1 MKLRH
6 HLLSALIAG
15 SFGTTAQAQPAAE
28 IVSLSGRG
36 ESRATEEST
45 WQPAAVTQR
54 LVAGADVRTHALSS
68 AALLLADRTQ
78 IRMSANAQL
87 RLADA
92 RPERS
97 RLDLAVGRLWA
108 RTKKTPAALEIRT
121 PAALGVV
128 RGTDWDLEVD
138 DAGRTTL
145 TVLSGLIVLSNP
157 QGEVEVGPA
166 EQAYV
171 EPGKAPVKRR
181 LVQPR
186 ERVQWV
192 MADPMSPQRY
202 AEFRREALPP
212 ALAPLAAPLRS
223 GDLATLRQQVE
234 ALAAQPQAPAV
245 VELLRADLRAWAGDL
260 QAAETGLAQA
270 WQRQPEARLAARR
283 ADWLMAMD
291 RMGDARN
298 WLDQTAGAHENTVPW
313 QLANADWYRL
323 EGNAARALAGYQRA
337 VALARTG
344 NDRVEQALA
353 LSGLGR
359 AQSERGDLSA
369 ARQTL
374 ARAAEL
380 APDLPAVQGERA
392 AASLE
397 AGNVPEAREAIQR
410 ALALAGDDYVSLGSD
425 GLLALREGEPARARE
440 QLLKALVIEP
450 RLARA
455 QVWLAVAEYQLG
467 ENAAALDSLER
478 ASLADPKD
486 PLPWQIKSILLND
499 AGEPAAAIAA
509 SREALVRLP
518 HLKSLNPLSSDSQG
532 SANLGKALGDFG
544 LEQWARAYAG
554 ESYYPFWSGSHFFL
568 ADRYESSYNQRS
580 ELFQG
585 YLTDPTVFGS
595 SEKRAPLIPVPGFEF
610 AGGLSAEDDGV
621 HYKATGDLGVRG
633 LSSTPFPVS
642 WLVRSNNVQMW
653 PLDNS
658 YRLRSPGYDL
668 ALGAKPDERLSVFLI
683 HNGDSLKYRFPQA
696 QLVDPITI
704 LDADQTVS
712 TATRRTDAGFSWR
725 WSADSQTW
733 FKLHDGRQTT
743 LMPLID
749 IFGPINFE
757 SDATERGHFIRH
769 TMQWENARLSLGWE
783 TVKQTVFSQFND
795 NLFYSTPTTDSERYH
810 MPWIAGEWRQGPW
823 TAHAEAYWP
832 SYRASQLKRFV
843 DPSTGLEFAPTEF
856 ESSTTRRRVLPR
868 VGLSYRFGP
877 GRALHVAH
885 LENIRAPGTHTLSP
899 VSVGPIALDNQYTLN
914 GSYSRKS
921 AVQMD
926 WELSSSNFLSATLHA
941 QTIVNPQ
948 MASGRLFAQNSA
960 PLFDNVGSIAPVR
973 LNAQTTINT
982 YEQTPLFGR
991 GQFWQAVVGYNHILG
1006 PRWSFMTTYFL
1017 TESNNLAPGATHRQL
1032 PGFARHVLLGQTT
1045 YQHGP
1050 RSFTMARLTWRG
1062 HRYTDEANTVERRP
1076 RASLTLAHARESADR
1091 RWTLVTTA
1099 QNLGMRDVDP
1109 VYWVLVRWRL

>member
-1 MKLRH
+1 MTPRLH
-6 HLLSALIAG
+6 ALAAALLAAGCISAAH
-15 SFGTTAQAQPAAE
+15 AQPAAE

-36 ESRATEEST
+36 ESRPTADNG

-54 LVAGADVRTHALSS
+54 LPAGADIRTLALSS

-87 RLADA
+87 RLNEAQ
-92 RPERS
+92 PERT

-108 RTKKTPAALEIRT
+108 RTKKNPAALEIRT

-145 TVLSGLIVLSNP
+145 TVLSGQIVLSNP

-202 AEFRREALPP
+202 AEFRQPLPAGLA
-212 ALAPLAAPLRS
+212 ALAPPLRT
-223 GDLATLRQQVE
+223 GDLAALRQQVE
-234 ALAAQPQAPAV
+234 ALAAQPQPQAV
-245 VELLRADLRAWAGDL
+245 VELLRADLRAWTGDL
-260 QAAETGLAQA
+260 AAAEAGLAQA

-291 RMGDARN
+291 RMGDARA
-298 WLDQTAGAHENTVPW
+298 WLNQTASTHENTVPW
-313 QLANADWYRL
+313 QLTNADWYRL
-323 EGNAARALAGYQRA
+323 EGDAARALEGYERA
-337 VALARTG
+337 VALAQNG
-344 NDRVEQALA
+344 SDKVEQALA

-359 AQSERGDLSA
+359 AQGERGDLNA
-369 ARQTL
+369 ARLTL
-374 ARAAEL
+374 ARASQL
-380 APDLPAVQGERA
+380 APDLPSVHGERA
-392 AASLE
+392 VASLE
-397 AGNVPEAREAIQR
+397 AGRVPEAREAVQR

-425 GLLALREGEPARARE
+425 GLLALREGDPARARE
-440 QLLKALVIEP
+440 QLLKSLVIEP

-455 QVWLAVAEYQLG
+455 QVWLAVSEYQLG
-467 ENAAALDSLER
+467 ETAAALDSLER

-544 LEQWARAYAG
+544 LEQWARAYAS

-595 SEKRAPLIPVPGFEF
+595 SEKRASILPTPGVEWT
-610 AGGLSAEDDGV
+610 GGLSAEDDGI
-621 HYKATGDLGVRG
+621 HTKATGDIGLRGVAT
-633 LSSTPFPVS
+633 TPMPTA
-642 WLVRSNNVQMW
+642 WLIRAENVQMW
-653 PLDNS
+653 PKDNS
-658 YRLRSPGYDL
+658 YRLRSPGYDI
-668 ALGAKPDERLSVFLI
+668 AVGAKPHEQLSLFIV
-683 HNGDSLKYRFPQA
+683 HNGDSLRFRYPQGRD
-696 QLVDPITI
+696 LGNNITFR
-704 LDADQTVS
+704 DEADTK
-712 TATRRTDAGFSWR
+712 TRRTDGGFSWR
-725 WSADSQTW
+725 WTADSQTW
-733 FKLHDGRQTT
+733 FKTHSGLYRTRLALDDATWGPQYYAYRGEESGTFVRHTT
-743 LMPLID
+743 LWQ
-749 IFGPINFE
+749 
-757 SDATERGHFIRH
+757 GHRI
-769 TMQWENARLSLGWE
+769 SLGWE
-783 TVKQTVFSQFND
+783 RVETDAFSTIFDLLQA
-795 NLFYSTPTTDSERYH
+795 TPQLNAERYR
-810 MPWIAGEWRQGPW
+810 MPWVAAEWRFGPM
-823 TAHAEAYWP
+823 TLYTEAYKP
-832 SYRASQLKRFV
+832 RFATAQGNFNF
-843 DPSTGLEFAPTEF
+843 DPFTGEPYSDPILQSF
-856 ESSTTRRRVLPR
+856 EHPKRVLPR
-868 VGLSYRFGP
+868 LGASYRFGP

-885 LENIRAPGTHTLSP
+885 LENVRAPGSHTLSP
-899 VSVGPIALDNQYTLN
+899 VAIGPIALDNQYTFS
-914 GSYSRKS
+914 GSYSRKT
-921 AVQMD
+921 AAQLD
-926 WELSSSNFLSATLHA
+926 WELSSHSFMSASLQA
-941 QTIVNPQ
+941 QTIHNPQ
-948 MASGRLFAQNSA
+948 TASGSLYARSSA
-960 PLFDNVGSIAPVR
+960 PLFDSVNSIAPVR
-973 LNAQTTINT
+973 LNAQTSINT
-982 YEQTPLFGR
+982 YDQDPVFGH
-991 GQFWQAVVGYNHILG
+991 GQFWQLALGYNHILG
-1006 PRWSFMTTYFL
+1006 PRWSVMGTYL
-1017 TESNNLAPGATHRQL
+1017 RTESNNLGAGLQDLKL
-1032 PGFARHVLLGQTT
+1032 PGFARHVMLGQTT

-1050 RSFTMARLTWRG
+1050 RTFSLARVTWRG
-1062 HRYTDEANTVERRP
+1062 WRYTDEANTSARRP

-1091 RWTLVTTA
+1091 RWSVVASA

-1109 VYWVLVRWRL
+1109 VYWLLVRMRY